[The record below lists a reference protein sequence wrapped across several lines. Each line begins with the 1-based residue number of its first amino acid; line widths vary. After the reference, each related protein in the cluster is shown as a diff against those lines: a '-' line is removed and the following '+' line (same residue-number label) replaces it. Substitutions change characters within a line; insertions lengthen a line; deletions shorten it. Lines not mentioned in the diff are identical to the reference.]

1 MLQKS
6 PLEWPFFFT
15 STIHQWKH
23 VLKED
28 VYKDVIISSL
38 QFLVNEQASVILNG
52 YVVMNNHV
60 HYIWQPACKYSY
72 TSIQS
77 SFMKYT
83 ATKIKEKLLKE
94 QPEFGE
100 QFCVNKYDRKYQIW
114 KREPLKTELFT
125 PAVLQQKLEYI
136 HQNPVRAGL
145 CKYAEEYKYSSAAF
159 YNGGG
164 DPFEIVSDYRG

>member
-1 MLQKS
+1 
-6 PLEWPFFFT
+6 
-15 STIHQWKH
+15 
-23 VLKED
+23 
-28 VYKDVIISSL
+28 
-38 QFLVNEQASVILNG
+38 
-52 YVVMNNHV
+52 
-60 HYIWQPACKYSY
+60 
-72 TSIQS
+72 
-77 SFMKYT
+77 MKYT